1 MREIAHVEDMTKFNT
16 AVDNLKQLQFGMK
29 IRLVPREMAE
39 TVEGT
44 EILSCIW
51 QPVILKHTRTQFAI

>member
-1 MREIAHVEDMTKFNT
+1 MLPLTTENNF
-16 AVDNLKQLQFGMK
+16 QFGMK
-29 IRLVPREMAE
+29 IGLVPLEMAE

-51 QPVILKHTRTQFAI
+51 QPVILKHTRIQFAI